1 MPKLAVKIHYFSNCD
16 QFIPE
21 TNINLTRQIDGKPK
35 PKHLSQTLSKYP
47 DHSIRDFK
55 SRVSLTKITCK
66 EVIWPLGSGMFE
78 KVVREH
84 VHTLITAD

>member
-1 MPKLAVKIHYFSNCD
+1 MRN
-16 QFIPE
+16 
-21 TNINLTRQIDGKPK
+21 
-35 PKHLSQTLSKYP
+35 LSQ
-47 DHSIRDFK
+47 SICLEFNK
-55 SRVSLTKITCK
+55 NYTFTCK

>member
-1 MPKLAVKIHYFSNCD
+1 MGN
-16 QFIPE
+16 
-21 TNINLTRQIDGKPK
+21 
-35 PKHLSQTLSKYP
+35 LSQ
-47 DHSIRDFK
+47 SICLKHFQNILITPLGI
-55 SRVSLTKITCK
+55 SRSGEFNKNTFTCK

>member
-1 MPKLAVKIHYFSNCD
+1 MGN
-16 QFIPE
+16 
-21 TNINLTRQIDGKPK
+21 
-35 PKHLSQTLSKYP
+35 LSQ
-47 DHSIRDFK
+47 SICLKHFQNGEFNK
-55 SRVSLTKITCK
+55 NYTFTCK

>member
-1 MPKLAVKIHYFSNCD
+1 M
-16 QFIPE
+16 
-21 TNINLTRQIDGKPK
+21 
-35 PKHLSQTLSKYP
+35 LSRNNKNYT
-47 DHSIRDFK
+47 F
-55 SRVSLTKITCK
+55 TCK

>member
-1 MPKLAVKIHYFSNCD
+1 MRN
-16 QFIPE
+16 
-21 TNINLTRQIDGKPK
+21 
-35 PKHLSQTLSKYP
+35 LSQ
-47 DHSIRDFK
+47 SICLKHFQEFNK
-55 SRVSLTKITCK
+55 NYTFTCK